1 MEPTAHQNDPRHRT
15 VHASHPD
22 HPFPT
27 LGLTPA
33 DTAIATDNGGNTDGG
48 TMQFLRRDNGEL
60 NGSVGDGRDD
70 IPAPTA
76 CDVASIRLPEPTD
89 GIVLSDALLALRRAS
104 QQFNV
109 VSATYEQA
117 WTRYVAEELAR
128 REPRAL
134 ALWLEVLDGEAVLV
148 PMLQLT
154 GGDLVG
160 VSSIADGPQMAE
172 LCEDYYNAVMPY
184 AGIDILRR
192 AQLSA
197 DSDVD
202 RLAEGLDI
210 GR

>member
-1 MEPTAHQNDPRHRT
+1 
-15 VHASHPD
+15 
-22 HPFPT
+22 
-27 LGLTPA
+27 
-33 DTAIATDNGGNTDGG
+33 
-48 TMQFLRRDNGEL
+48 MQFLRRDNGEL